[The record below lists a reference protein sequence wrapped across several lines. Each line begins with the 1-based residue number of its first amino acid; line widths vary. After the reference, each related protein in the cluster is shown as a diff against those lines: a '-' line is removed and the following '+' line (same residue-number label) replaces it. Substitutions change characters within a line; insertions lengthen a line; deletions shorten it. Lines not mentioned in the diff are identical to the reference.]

1 MNTRT
6 ALAALTLSTLALPL
20 AGIAP
25 ASASHGGGDAVR
37 THGGCGGPAVWKL
50 KVKPDNGRIEFEAE
64 VDSNRTGQTWRWT
77 LRHDGAVVDTG
88 GSVTRGPS
96 GSFQVER
103 RPADSAGTDSYTFRA
118 VHRATGQVCVARISR

>member
-1 MNTRT
+1 MKTI
-6 ALAALTLSTLALPL
+6 ALAATAALLTVPTTLA
-20 AGIAP
+20 GVAP
-25 ASASHGGGDAVR
+25 AHAGDDDRLRTGSCSGSATWKIKA
-37 THGGCGGPAVWKL
+37 GP
-50 KVKPDNGRIEFEAE
+50 DDGRMEVEAE